1 MKNYK
6 RDYALLS
13 LCGLNCGLC
22 TMHID
27 GYCPGCGGGD
37 GHQSCKI
44 VKCAITT
51 SSPEFCSLCSEYP
64 CKNYEHITD
73 FDSFIT
79 HQNMFA
85 NLKKIN
91 NIGIEQ
97 YKKELEEKIKILNL
111 LLNKYNDGRKK
122 SFYCLAVN
130 LLELNDINEVISK
143 LNEKTRNETDLK
155 KKAKIAQELFNSA
168 AKNKNITLKLNKK
181 RK

>member
-1 MKNYK
+1 
-6 RDYALLS
+6 
-13 LCGLNCGLC
+13 
-22 TMHID
+22 
-27 GYCPGCGGGD
+27 
-37 GHQSCKI
+37 
-44 VKCAITT
+44 
-51 SSPEFCSLCSEYP
+51 
-64 CKNYEHITD
+64 
-73 FDSFIT
+73 
-79 HQNMFA
+79 MFA
-85 NLKKIN
+85 NLKKLN

-143 LNEKTRNETDLK
+143 LHEKTRNETDLK